1 MDATKMSESWYNFIM
16 SLSGILILAG
26 IVLTWLVRK
35 KIERINGEENLGSL
49 FLLIGGA
56 LTGIGFLEGVITGEG
71 LNGAKLMLILT
82 GPALIGYGLFS
93 IGFTG
98 ASGRLII
105 QSAIL
110 LSSLLGAGHY
120 SSVTVDIAYVGP
132 FLAVLML
139 INAQILTARG
149 AQRTLLIVSS
159 WLLTVFSWSRYWVD
173 NTSGLA
179 KALIVIP
186 YFASITIWIGILIS
200 LYLTIS
206 PGNLPLPE
214 NAQEGL

>member
-1 MDATKMSESWYNFIM
+1 MSESWYNFVM
-16 SLSGILILAG
+16 SLSGMLILAG

-35 KIERINGEENLGSL
+35 KIERISGEKNRGSL
-49 FLLIGGA
+49 LLLLGGA
-56 LTGIGFLEGVITGEG
+56 LTGIGFLRSVLTGDGPGEREI
-71 LNGAKLMLILT
+71 MLILT

-98 ASGRLII
+98 ISGRLII

-120 SSVTVDIAYVGP
+120 SSVTVDVAYVGP
-132 FLAVLML
+132 FLAVLLLM
-139 INAQILTARG
+139 NAQILMARG
-149 AQRTLLIVSS
+149 FQRTLLIVSS
-159 WLLTVFSWSRYWVD
+159 WLLTLFSWTRYWLD

-179 KALIVIP
+179 KALIVAP
-186 YFASITIWIGILIS
+186 YFASVIIWIGVLLS
-200 LYLTIS
+200 LYLAIS